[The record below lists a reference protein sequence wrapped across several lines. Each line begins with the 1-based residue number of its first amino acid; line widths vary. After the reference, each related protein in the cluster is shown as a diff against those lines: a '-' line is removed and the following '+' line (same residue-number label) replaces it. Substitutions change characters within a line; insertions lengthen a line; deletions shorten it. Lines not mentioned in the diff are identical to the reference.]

1 MELEEGAK
9 IIINR
14 WLKLKPWDRLMIVAG
29 EKNMAEAEVLKRQA
43 EKRTHAVS
51 ILLVE
56 RQGQHVGVFFDQH
69 PDIFDSYNAVLAATE
84 YSLVTTKAARNV
96 IKRRAKFLSLPLS
109 TNN

>member
-43 EKRTHAVS
+43 EKRT
-51 ILLVE
+51 
-56 RQGQHVGVFFDQH
+56 GQHSAGRTSGTACGR
-69 PDIFDSYNAVLAATE
+69 IL
-84 YSLVTTKAARNV
+84 
-96 IKRRAKFLSLPLS
+96 
-109 TNN
+109 

>member
-43 EKRTHAVS
+43 EKRTHADSMWASSLTS
-51 ILLVE
+51 I
-56 RQGQHVGVFFDQH
+56 
-69 PDIFDSYNAVLAATE
+69 PI
-84 YSLVTTKAARNV
+84 SLILTTRCL
-96 IKRRAKFLSLPLS
+96 RLRS
-109 TNN
+109 TAL

>member
-43 EKRTHAVS
+43 E
-51 ILLVE
+51 
-56 RQGQHVGVFFDQH
+56 
-69 PDIFDSYNAVLAATE
+69 NAPTRSA
-84 YSLVTTKAARNV
+84 
-96 IKRRAKFLSLPLS
+96 FCW
-109 TNN
+109 

>member
-29 EKNMAEAEVLKRQA
+29 EKNMAEAGVLKRQA

-69 PDIFDSYNAVLAATE
+69 PDDEGGQECDKAPGKV
-84 YSLVTTKAARNV
+84 SLSAS
-96 IKRRAKFLSLPLS
+96 FHQ
-109 TNN
+109 